1 MKKLSK
7 SQRMSLISKV
17 LVDNPFKLFTLHY
30 FAQLY
35 DCAKS
40 TLSEDI
46 AAIEEAFQVMEEGE
60 VISISGASG
69 GIYFAPYYTPAQ
81 IQEVKESICTQL
93 NDYNRVIP
101 GGYVYMND
109 LFFNPTMLK
118 KMARCI
124 ITAFRDTAIDYIV
137 TIETKGIPLAMSI
150 AHELNLPVAVIRKS
164 ARLSEGTTMQMNYLT
179 GSTQTI
185 KTMAIPIRSLTRG
198 ANILLV
204 DDFMK
209 AGGTAKGVMDLVSE
223 FEANIV
229 GIAVVL
235 ATKTPHEKLID
246 TYFTLVEFDGVNHL
260 EKCIRIKPS
269 ESSVKIERE

>member
-1 MKKLSK
+1 MKKISK

-17 LVDNPFKLFTLHY
+17 LVDNPFKLFTLQY
-30 FAQLY
+30 FSESY

-46 AAIEEAFQVMEEGE
+46 AAIEEAFRTMKEGE
-60 VISISGASG
+60 VISVSGASG
-69 GIYFAPYYTPAQ
+69 GIYFAPYYTPEQ
-81 IQEVKESICTQL
+81 VQEVKESICTQL
-93 NDYNRVIP
+93 NDYSRVIT

-124 ITAFRDTAIDYIV
+124 ITAFRGKTIDYIV

-164 ARLSEGTTMQMNYLT
+164 ARLSEGTTIQMNYLT
-179 GSTQTI
+179 GSAQTI

-209 AGGTAKGVMDLVSE
+209 AGGTAKGIMDLVTE
-223 FEANIV
+223 FEAHIV
-229 GIAVVL
+229 GVAVVL
-235 ATKTPHEKLID
+235 ATKTPQEKLID
-246 TYFTLVEFDGVNHL
+246 DYYTLVEFDGVDHQ

-269 ESSVKIERE
+269 ESVITL